1 MRCYRGRDP
10 ITLQH
15 LEVEVDGGLII
26 AVRPWLEPSGDLW
39 LAPGLVDLQV
49 NGYGG
54 VDLNEDGCDIATIAR
69 LTRMLAAAGTTTFLP
84 TIITADVVSMSSRL
98 RAIVHARAGN
108 SNVAGA
114 IPCIHVEG
122 PYISPEDGYRGAHP
136 VADVRPPSVEE
147 FDALQTAADGL
158 IRLVTLS
165 PHWPDVEEFIGAL
178 RMRGVVVSLGHTP
191 ASPDQIRRAVDAG
204 ATLST
209 HLGNGLAAVLP
220 RHSNPLWTQ
229 LAEDRLT
236 AAFIVDGAHL
246 PADTL
251 RVMLRA
257 KGVERS
263 VLVSDS
269 VALGGLAQ
277 GHYRSHI
284 GGEVTVHAD
293 GTIRMRDGGLL
304 AGSGIMLKD
313 AVARAP
319 NMSGCTLGQAIRMAT
334 SNPADVLG
342 LKVGRIAVGAS
353 ADLMLFRWKQGDISL
368 QLQEVVIRGEQL
380 A

>member
-1 MRCYRGRDP
+1 MHCYRGRDP

-15 LEVEVDGGLII
+15 LEVEVDGGAIT

-39 LAPGLVDLQV
+39 LAAGLVDLQV

-54 VDLNEDGCDIATIAR
+54 IDLNADGCDVAAI
-69 LTRMLAAAGTTTFLP
+69 TRMLEVAGTTTFLP
-84 TIITADVVSMSSRL
+84 TIITADIASMSSRL
-98 RAIVHARAGN
+98 RAIANACAGN
-108 SNVAGA
+108 SDVARA

-136 VADVRPPSVEE
+136 VADVRPPSLEE
-147 FDALQTAADGL
+147 FDVLQSAADGL
-158 IRLVTLS
+158 IGLVTLS
-165 PHWPDVEEFIGAL
+165 PHWPGVEEFIRAL
-178 RMRGVVVSLGHTP
+178 HERGVVVSLGHTD
-191 ASPDQIRRAVDAG
+191 ASPDQIHHAVDAG

-220 RHSNPLWTQ
+220 RHNNPIFTQ

-246 PADTL
+246 PTDTL

-263 VLVSDS
+263 ILVSDS
-269 VALGGLAQ
+269 VALGGVTP
-277 GHYRSHI
+277 GHYHSHI

-293 GTIRMRDGGLL
+293 GTIRMREGGLL
-304 AGSGIMLKD
+304 AGSRIMLKD
-313 AVARAP
+313 AVGRMST
-319 NMSGCTLGQAIRMAT
+319 MSGCTLGQAIRMAT
-334 SNPADVLG
+334 SNPADALG
-342 LKVGRIAVGAS
+342 LKAGRIVVGAP
-353 ADLMLFRWKQGDISL
+353 ADLLLFRWKRGDTSL
-368 QLQEVVIRGEQL
+368 QVEEVVIRGEQL